1 MVHTNKVLTV
11 SYGTFSCTLEG
22 FEDSFGTMKAIAEYF
37 RDLAADDRYFGAEPP
52 QPDADMLARIAQRE
66 IARRVEAH
74 SDGTAIVLRAQD
86 EVTEPAQPE
95 APAAPVPAVEETVAA
110 ATAAAAVVEDAPVEV
125 EPKVEAVAATVAEEA
140 PEPVAEEPVAEE
152 PALEDVVAEEDVA
165 QDDTPVD
172 DMIDDAVADLVED
185 EPELDTAPEIAPE
198 IAPEVEPEV
207 EPEIEPEI
215 VAEVTPEVVDE
226 APEAPAADS
235 IAAKLQRIRDVVA
248 RDAAQDAAM
257 APTDNN
263 IEDTLASD
271 AALLET
277 ITEAAAEEDYDE
289 EYEDDFVTEEAPQPV
304 ETAEE
309 APAQAEPAPFNLAA
323 FEAVTAA
330 ATEDSYDDEDEDDL
344 AGEDTLFSGL
354 DAPEDAL
361 DLDDDEEEM
370 SNILAS
376 DTPEEPVDRSG
387 RARVI
392 KVKRA
397 DLEAA
402 IARGA
407 LESIDGEEDDDGSS
421 LSAEDEADLMR
432 ELAEV
437 EAEFGDAPKVHPDE
451 DMPRL
456 LAEAGQKME
465 EEESAANRETY
476 AQLRAAV
483 AATKAEEK
491 VAGDPKLLS
500 VDKDYRD
507 DLASVV
513 RPDRP
518 MTRPLTRPV
527 SKPLDRGRPTAEIA
541 APLKLVAEQRVD
553 GSDDSARQPVRP
565 RRVTTELLDENMV
578 TDGAGEDT
586 GGFAV
591 FAEKVGATGLSE
603 LLEAAA
609 AYMSYVEGREKF
621 SRPQLMTKVRQVEK
635 EDFNREDGLRSF
647 GQLLREGKIE
657 KAGGGRF
664 TASPD
669 IGFRPDQR
677 AAG

>member
-86 EVTEPAQPE
+86 EVTEPAQPA
-95 APAAPVPAVEETVAA
+95 APAPAVEETVAA
-110 ATAAAAVVEDAPVEV
+110 ATAAAAVVQETPEQV
-125 EPKVEAVAATVAEEA
+125 EPELEDVSAAIAEEA

-152 PALEDVVAEEDVA
+152 PVLEDMASEDDFAE
-165 QDDTPVD
+165 DDTSVD
-172 DMIDDAVADLVED
+172 DMIDDAEADLVED
-185 EPELDTAPEIAPE
+185 EPQLKVAPTIAPE
-198 IAPEVEPEV
+198 IAEDAAQ
-207 EPEIEPEI
+207 EI
-215 VAEVTPEVVDE
+215 VEE
-226 APEAPAADS
+226 ALEAPAADS

-248 RDAAQDAAM
+248 RDATL
-257 APTDNN
+257 APTDSNF
-263 IEDTLASD
+263 EDTLASD
-271 AALLET
+271 DALLET
-277 ITEAAAEEDYDE
+277 ITEAATEEDFDE
-289 EYEDDFVTEEAPQPV
+289 EYDDDFVTEEVPQAAKA
-304 ETAEE
+304 AEE
-309 APAQAEPAPFNLAA
+309 ASDQNDPAPFNLAA

-330 ATEDSYDDEDEDDL
+330 ATEAAYEDEDDSL
-344 AGEDTLFSGL
+344 VGEDTLFSGL
-354 DAPEDAL
+354 DAPEDTL
-361 DLDDDEEEM
+361 DLNDDEEEDM

-376 DTPEEPVDRSG
+376 DTPEEPTERLG

-402 IARGA
+402 IARGT
-407 LESIDGEEDDDGSS
+407 LESIDSEEDEDGSS
-421 LSAEDEADLMR
+421 LSAEDEADLLR

-437 EAEFGDAPKVHPDE
+437 EAEFGDAPKVRPDE

-465 EEESAANRETY
+465 EEESATNRETY

-483 AATKAEEK
+483 AATKAEEQ
-491 VAGDPKLLS
+491 VSGDPKLLS

-553 GSDDSARQPVRP
+553 GSDDAARQPVRP
-565 RRVTTELLDENMV
+565 RRVTTQLLDDDMV
-578 TDGAGEDT
+578 TDGNSEET
-586 GGFAV
+586 GGFNV
-591 FAEKVGATGLSE
+591 FAKKVGATGLSE

-609 AYMSYVEGREKF
+609 AYMHYVEGRDKF
-621 SRPQLMTKVRQVEK
+621 SRPQLMTKVRLVEK
-635 EDFNREDGLRSF
+635 EEFNREDGLRSF

>member
-86 EVTEPAQPE
+86 EVTEPAQPA
-95 APAAPVPAVEETVAA
+95 APAPAVEETVAA
-110 ATAAAAVVEDAPVEV
+110 VTAAAAVVQETPEQV
-125 EPKVEAVAATVAEEA
+125 EPEQVEPELEGVAAAIAEEA

-152 PALEDVVAEEDVA
+152 PVLEDMASKDDFAE
-165 QDDTPVD
+165 DDTSVD

-185 EPELDTAPEIAPE
+185 EPQLKVAPTIAPE
-198 IAPEVEPEV
+198 IVEEG
-207 EPEIEPEI
+207 
-215 VAEVTPEVVDE
+215 
-226 APEAPAADS
+226 PEAPPADS

-248 RDAAQDAAM
+248 RDATL
-257 APTDNN
+257 APTDSNF
-263 IEDTLASD
+263 EDTLASD
-271 AALLET
+271 AAVLET
-277 ITEAAAEEDYDE
+277 ITEAATEEDSD
-289 EYEDDFVTEEAPQPV
+289 DDFVTEAVPQAAKA
-304 ETAEE
+304 AEE
-309 APAQAEPAPFNLAA
+309 ASDQNDPAPFNLAA

-330 ATEDSYDDEDEDDL
+330 ATEAAYDDEDEDEDEDDSL
-344 AGEDTLFSGL
+344 VGEDTLFSGL
-354 DAPEDAL
+354 DAPEDTL
-361 DLDDDEEEM
+361 DLNDDEEEDM

-376 DTPEEPVDRSG
+376 DTPEEPTERLG

-402 IARGA
+402 IARGT
-407 LESIDGEEDDDGSS
+407 LESIDSEEDEDGSS
-421 LSAEDEADLMR
+421 LSAEDEADLLR

-437 EAEFGDAPKVHPDE
+437 EAEFGDAPKVRPDE

-465 EEESAANRETY
+465 EEESATNRETY

-483 AATKAEEK
+483 AATKAEEQ

-553 GSDDSARQPVRP
+553 GSDDAARQPVRP
-565 RRVTTELLDENMV
+565 RRVTTQLLDDYMV
-578 TDGAGEDT
+578 TDGNSEET

-609 AYMSYVEGREKF
+609 AYMHYVEGRDKF
-621 SRPQLMTKVRQVEK
+621 SRPQLMTKVRLVEK
-635 EDFNREDGLRSF
+635 EEFNREDGLRSF

>member
-86 EVTEPAQPE
+86 EVTEPAQPA
-95 APAAPVPAVEETVAA
+95 APAPAVEETVAA
-110 ATAAAAVVEDAPVEV
+110 ATAAAAVVQETPEQV
-125 EPKVEAVAATVAEEA
+125 EPELEGVAAAIAEEA

-152 PALEDVVAEEDVA
+152 PVLEDMASKDDFAE
-165 QDDTPVD
+165 DDTSVD

-185 EPELDTAPEIAPE
+185 EPQLKVAPTIAPE
-198 IAPEVEPEV
+198 IVEEG
-207 EPEIEPEI
+207 
-215 VAEVTPEVVDE
+215 
-226 APEAPAADS
+226 PEAPPADS

-248 RDAAQDAAM
+248 RDATL
-257 APTDNN
+257 APNDSNF
-263 IEDTLASD
+263 EDTLASD

-277 ITEAAAEEDYDE
+277 ITEAATEEDFDE
-289 EYEDDFVTEEAPQPV
+289 EYDDDFVTEEVPQAAKA
-304 ETAEE
+304 AEE
-309 APAQAEPAPFNLAA
+309 ASDQNDPAPFNLAA

-330 ATEDSYDDEDEDDL
+330 ATEAAYDEGEDEDEDDSL
-344 AGEDTLFSGL
+344 VGEDTLFSGL
-354 DAPEDAL
+354 DAPEDTL
-361 DLDDDEEEM
+361 DLNDDEEEDM

-376 DTPEEPVDRSG
+376 DTPEEPTERLG

-402 IARGA
+402 IARGT
-407 LESIDGEEDDDGSS
+407 LESIDSEEDEDGSS
-421 LSAEDEADLMR
+421 LSAEDEADLLR

-437 EAEFGDAPKVHPDE
+437 EAEFGDAPKVRPDE

-465 EEESAANRETY
+465 EEESATNRETY

-483 AATKAEEK
+483 AATKAEEQ

-553 GSDDSARQPVRP
+553 GSDDAARQPVRP
-565 RRVTTELLDENMV
+565 RRVTTQLLDDDLV
-578 TDGAGEDT
+578 TDGNSEET

-609 AYMSYVEGREKF
+609 AYMHYVEGRDKF
-621 SRPQLMTKVRQVEK
+621 SRPQLMTKVRLVEK
-635 EDFNREDGLRSF
+635 EEFNREDGLRSF

-669 IGFRPDQR
+669 SGFRPDQR